1 MSPYNTGMPVNLTV
15 CLLLTCADNWSMGDS
30 DNEGEISLI
39 KFAML
44 ELCFEM
50 TTSRVSYYI

>member
-1 MSPYNTGMPVNLTV
+1 MSPYNIGMPVNLTV
-15 CLLLTCADNWSMGDS
+15 CLLLICADNWSMGGS

-44 ELCFEM
+44 NLCFEM
-50 TTSRVSYYI
+50 STSQVSYYL